1 MNIELNINQ
10 NSTKKRI
17 KKNRNIDKIGKRGK
31 KTFKLITNGY
41 SNHYVSLLHREI
53 SRN

>member
-17 KKNRNIDKIGKRGK
+17 KKNRNIDNWK
-31 KTFKLITNGY
+31 KGEKNF
-41 SNHYVSLLHREI
+41 
-53 SRN
+53 